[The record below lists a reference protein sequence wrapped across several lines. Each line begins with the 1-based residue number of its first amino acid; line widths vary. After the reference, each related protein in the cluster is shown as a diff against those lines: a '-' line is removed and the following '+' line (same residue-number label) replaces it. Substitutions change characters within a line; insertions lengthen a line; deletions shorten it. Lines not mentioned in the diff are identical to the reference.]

1 MSQIQRFFAVLFFSS
16 LLAIAGCSKSDSTS
30 GIENTNDLDKDG
42 IIDIQDPDIDGDGIP
57 NEKDPDMDGDGIPNG
72 KDPDA
77 NGDGLDDFGPPGLP
91 GQCPSSATGTYPNCE
106 CPTDS
111 VYVPQANDCA
121 PEAGWNPIVAGC
133 YIEDSNIK
141 RLVNSYIAEDEEALK
156 ACGPIGTWDV
166 SRVTDMAGL
175 FQNTSFNEDINDW
188 QVRQVTNFTS
198 MFGGAEQFNKPLNK
212 WSINTTSLWRMFK
225 GAKSFNQDIRGW
237 QLPNE
242 ETGAYGYLLNG
253 TAFTYDLSVWCLDKV
268 APAVDF
274 AVGSP
279 IADQPDKQP
288 RWSGSSCKA
297 ELPDVVQCSDLEGVE
312 GGKWPNCTCEQE
324 GYEFNSTTNSCDVRP
339 KTCLELGFPGG
350 DPYPPCTCGG
360 DRPIWDQ
367 ESLSCV
373 AEPPL
378 LGPGVETICNGSVF
392 VYTGRYLGTTYAQAW
407 DQCALRSSGLP
418 SEEQIKEGCLDPYL
432 KNPTSVWTSTVTQ
445 DGTEVRVLTQSWIE
459 VNPSDDSSKKF
470 NAYCVQ
476 PKNPRPEFPP
486 GTRADLDG
494 DGTPNDR
501 DPDID
506 GDGLTNDKDPD
517 MDGDG
522 TPNGSD
528 PDVDGDG
535 TPNTSDKDIDGDGI
549 ENKNDPDIDGD
560 GIKNGIDK
568 DSDGDGTPDAEDDTP
583 GGRQ

>member
-1 MSQIQRFFAVLFFSS
+1 MSQIQRFFTVLFFAS

-57 NEKDPDMDGDGIPNG
+57 NEKDPDMDGDGIPNE

-91 GQCPSSATGTYPNCE
+91 GQCPSSADGTYPNCT
-106 CPTDS
+106 CPTGS
-111 VYVPQANDCA
+111 VYLPQANDCA
-121 PEAGWNPIVAGC
+121 AEAGWNPIVEAGC
-133 YIEDSNIK
+133 YIDNSNIK
-141 RLVNSYIAEDEEALK
+141 RLVDSYIANDKDILK
-156 ACGPIGTWDV
+156 ACGRIGTWNV
-166 SRVTDMAGL
+166 SGVTDMKGL
-175 FQNTSFNEDINDW
+175 FQNTSFNENINNW
-188 QVRQVTNFTS
+188 QVGQVTNFGS
-198 MFGGAEQFNKPLNK
+198 MFAGAEQFNQPLNK
-212 WSINTTSLWRMFK
+212 WSINSKNLFGMFQ

-237 QLPNE
+237 NPPNI
-242 ETGAYGYLLNG
+242 GDASYGFLVNG

-268 APAVDF
+268 VKANEF

-279 IADQPDKQP
+279 IAGQPDKQP
-288 RWSGSSCKA
+288 RWLGQSCKA
-297 ELPDVVQCSDLEGVE
+297 ELPEVAQCSDLEGVE
-312 GGKWPNCTCEQE
+312 GGQWPNCTCEQD
-324 GYEFNSTTNSCDVRP
+324 GYDFNETTNSCETVTP
-339 KTCLELGFPGG
+339 EPGKTCFDLGYQGG
-350 DPYPPCTCGG
+350 DPYPPCTCGV
-360 DRPIWDQ
+360 DFPIWDQ

-378 LGPGVETICNGSVF
+378 LGPGVETTCNGSVF
-392 VYTGRYLGTTYAQAW
+392 VYTERYTGTTYAQAW
-407 DQCALRSSGLP
+407 EQCARSGSGLP
-418 SEEQIKEGCLDPYL
+418 SEEQIKEGCLNAYL
-432 KNPTSVWTSTVTQ
+432 KNPTSVWTSTVTR

-459 VNPSDDSSKKF
+459 VDPTDLSKKF

-476 PKNPRPEFPP
+476 PKNPRPEFPA
-486 GTRADLDG
+486 GTRADL
-494 DGTPNDR
+494 
-501 DPDID
+501 
-506 GDGLTNDKDPD
+506 
-517 MDGDG
+517 DGDG

-568 DSDGDGTPDAEDDTP
+568 DSDGDGTPDAEDETP
-583 GGRQ
+583 GGPR